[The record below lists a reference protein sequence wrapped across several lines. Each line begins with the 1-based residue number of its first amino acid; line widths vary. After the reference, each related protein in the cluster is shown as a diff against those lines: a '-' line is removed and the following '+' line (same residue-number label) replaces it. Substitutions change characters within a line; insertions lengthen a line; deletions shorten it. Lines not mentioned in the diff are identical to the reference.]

1 MSEEE
6 RSDVIPSDGTDKNQ
20 KASSQHISSENSTLA
35 HSKHIAE
42 MPVDAAEDSQIAF
55 TIEQTKSPIPPPQML
70 AEYAKII
77 PDFPNRIF
85 EMVEA
90 EQRASITE
98 RENRDAIIRDTV
110 TNRETDHKWFRP
122 LPYILIS
129 FILVLV
135 VIGFF
140 SNSYL
145 AYIPSII
152 LSVFV
157 GLAVLITAI
166 KTPPPQKRAKE

>member
-6 RSDVIPSDGTDKNQ
+6 RSNVIPSDDTDKNQ

-42 MPVDAAEDSQIAF
+42 MTVDTADDSQIAS
-55 TIEQTKSPIPPPQML
+55 TTEHPESLIPPPQML
-70 AEYAKII
+70 AEYAKRI

-98 RENRDAIIRDTV
+98 RENRDAIIRDTI
-110 TNRETDHKWFRP
+110 TNRETDDKWFRP
-122 LPYILIS
+122 LPYILV
-129 FILVLV
+129 FLILVLL

-140 SNSYL
+140 
-145 AYIPSII
+145 P
-152 LSVFV
+152 
-157 GLAVLITAI
+157 TAI
-166 KTPPPQKRAKE
+166 